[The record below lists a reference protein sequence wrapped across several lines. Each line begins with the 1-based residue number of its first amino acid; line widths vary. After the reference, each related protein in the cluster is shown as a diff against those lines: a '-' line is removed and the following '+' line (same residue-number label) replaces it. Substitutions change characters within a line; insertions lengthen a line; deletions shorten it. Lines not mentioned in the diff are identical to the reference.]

1 MGRDTALEE
10 PDPGLASAAV
20 AWVEA
25 AQAPVD
31 REPAEAARGVGPQAV
46 GQVRVVRV
54 GACGSP
60 ALVGAE
66 LARDPGLRARAV
78 RARVEEP
85 GATQGVE
92 AAPAPVV
99 GEQEVEAAAA
109 RVPGR
114 AVVPVAVALG
124 PARATAE
131 REAVGERERPLLEN
145 G

>member
-31 REPAEAARGVGPQAV
+31 REPAEAARGGAPEAV
-46 GQVRVVRV
+46 GQVRVA
-54 GACGSP
+54 ACGSL
-60 ALVGAE
+60 ALGAAE
-66 LARDPGLRARAV
+66 LARDPGLGARVV
-78 RARVEEP
+78 RVRVEEP
-85 GATQGVE
+85 GAAQGVE
-92 AAPAPVV
+92 AVAPAQVV
-99 GEQEVEAAAA
+99 REQEVAVA
-109 RVPGR
+109 RGPGR